1 MKMLTQFEIP
11 SGERGPVFRNSMNLE
26 PVDARNTTD
35 HEIPAGHLVAVKA
48 EGGELLIVCDLGEP
62 RESLT

>member
-11 SGERGPVFRNSMNLE
+11 AGERGPVFRNSMNLE
-26 PVDARNTTD
+26 PVDARNVTEY
-35 HEIPAGHLVAVKA
+35 EIPAGHLVAVKA
-48 EGGELLIVCDLGEP
+48 EGGELLIVCDLGER

>member
-11 SGERGPVFRNSMNLE
+11 SGARGPVFRNSMNLE
-26 PVDARNTTD
+26 PVDARNVTD
-35 HEIPAGHLVAVKA
+35 REIPAQHFVAVKA

-62 RESLT
+62 GSS